1 MGMKEMI
8 KEVQD
13 QAFRMK
19 LAESNGIMVREE
31 KERTKNILYNNM
43 ELILEALAMAD
54 EADEKIQV
62 LELQLDDSDKE
73 LAELEKELKE
83 LKAATDG
90 KKVAGKRD
98 KTAAVDEAA
107 NP

>member
-90 KKVAGKRD
+90 KKVAGLRA
-98 KTAAVDEAA
+98 KTAAVDEAP
-107 NP
+107 NL